1 MSVIQM
7 SDYSARQGLKT
18 GRFLESCDHCAN
30 VHNDYGTHW
39 PSCAEC
45 SEVCCPDCTQ
55 PGTLKDNDG
64 KTEAICRRCAEELQQ
79 EEAAQTC
86 DYCHQ
91 RQTYSCLLVKEDTG
105 GGWCDSLACKACAPG
120 AWRRFWQDEQRG
132 GD

>member
-1 MSVIQM
+1 M
-7 SDYSARQGLKT
+7 SDYSARHGLKT

-39 PSCAEC
+39 PSCDECAEM
-45 SEVCCPDCTQ
+45 VCDSCAQ
-55 PGTLKDNDG
+55 PGTTRLDDANG
-64 KTEAICRRCAEELQQ
+64 TMRCVCRRCAEELQQ